1 MIVQKVK
8 YLIHQLILMS
18 RQMLI
23 GQDQA
28 SAVEAAAIVY
38 EVIIDGG
45 EHVYV
50 EVGEVYEGRVTR
62 ILSTAKGSVGAFIEI
77 LPGKEGLLHISKMAK
92 ERVEKAVISVGKKEI
107 QDMIDEGKDIEVKC
121 HFCNTAYKYTVDE
134 LKDVLKR
141 CKR

>member
-1 MIVQKVK
+1 MVGITVVINANTPFFCHICIFSAVESCSIIIVCFAISEFRVFDNMIRTMIDQIAAT
-8 YLIHQLILMS
+8 LIHQLILMS

-50 EVGEVYEGRVTR
+50 EVGKV
-62 ILSTAKGSVGAFIEI
+62 
-77 LPGKEGLLHISKMAK
+77 
-92 ERVEKAVISVGKKEI
+92 
-107 QDMIDEGKDIEVKC
+107 
-121 HFCNTAYKYTVDE
+121 
-134 LKDVLKR
+134 
-141 CKR
+141 